1 MNFHREPSHKRWI
14 AEFFFAL
21 LLAVMLVFYAVRMYQ
36 YFPDRVP
43 YVYTKNNVLANRVPG
58 YQDLMDKVIQRIR
71 ASRS

>member
-1 MNFHREPSHKRWI
+1 MTHICARFIH
-14 AEFFFAL
+14 
-21 LLAVMLVFYAVRMYQ
+21 LAGRPYMSLYQHMLVFYAVRMYQ

-58 YQDLMDKVIQRIR
+58 YQDLMDKVIQIIR